1 MYFRLIY
8 ILMIILEV
16 TSYWGMQW
24 GKKSISLRNIRHQRY
39 LVLDIGAVYGILTLG
54 FTHHCT
60 KGREGVDGAPLG
72 FLFYCNILIFDI
84 LSSLQHEVYFM
95 GGGAAGGLWHHQTWL
110 PSWPP
115 SWIFSRIR
123 NQVKTVRIKNFCA

>member
-1 MYFRLIY
+1 
-8 ILMIILEV
+8 MIILEV

-60 KGREGVDGAPLG
+60 KGREGGWWSPPWVFVL
-72 FLFYCNILIFDI
+72 LQYLIFDI

-95 GGGAAGGLWHHQTWL
+95 GGGAAGGLWLHQTWL

-115 SWIFSRIR
+115 SWILSRIR
-123 NQVKTVRIKNFCA
+123 NQVKTVRINNFLRLTC

>member
-1 MYFRLIY
+1 
-8 ILMIILEV
+8 
-16 TSYWGMQW
+16 MQW
-24 GKKSISLRNIRHQRY
+24 GKKSISLRNIRHQGY

-72 FLFYCNILIFDI
+72 FLFCCNIIFDI

-95 GGGAAGGLWHHQTWL
+95 AVVALL
-110 PSWPP
+110 E
-115 SWIFSRIR
+115 
-123 NQVKTVRIKNFCA
+123 VCTVTSPNMVALLTVILDFIKN